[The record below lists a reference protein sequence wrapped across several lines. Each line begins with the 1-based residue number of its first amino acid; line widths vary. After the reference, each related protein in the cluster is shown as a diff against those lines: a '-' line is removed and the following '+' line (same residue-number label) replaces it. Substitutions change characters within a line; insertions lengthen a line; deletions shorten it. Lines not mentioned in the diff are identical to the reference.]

1 MEYYLAI
8 KINDVLKQDTTW
20 MNLENILNKRSQLQ
34 NPIYCMIPFVWNV
47 QYRQIYRE
55 SILVV
60 A

>member
-34 NPIYCMIPFVWNV
+34 NPIYCMIPFV
-47 QYRQIYRE
+47 
-55 SILVV
+55 
-60 A
+60 